1 MPYAF
6 MNTIY
11 NSGAFGY
18 IAALSKD

>member
-1 MPYAF
+1 VPYAF